1 MWSLKAGEIAQN
13 WKTCSAGLSHLWQV
27 HHFSRYW
34 HWEGFLLIFYLGVF
48 LVYINPWLFTRC
60 VACVTVPCVPGEICS
75 HWLVGETEICL
86 LVPVNISEASFEMS
100 ENAVPSSLTNFISF
114 TLGHLTVSVAQA
126 DSSLSVIHKTGA
138 EFALPRW
145 KRYDCVA

>member
-1 MWSLKAGEIAQN
+1 M
-13 WKTCSAGLSHLWQV
+13 
-27 HHFSRYW
+27 
-34 HWEGFLLIFYLGVF
+34 
-48 LVYINPWLFTRC
+48 
-60 VACVTVPCVPGEICS
+60 ACVTVPCVPGEICS